1 MFFRVSLSSLAV
13 PGRPVR
19 ALLLALAA
27 SSLLGACAPL
37 LVGGVVATGVTAAD
51 RRTTGTQLEDSR
63 IETRTAARIS
73 DQLGDRGHVN
83 INSYNRQVLLT
94 GEVANDA
101 DKAAAEQAAARVE
114 NVRAVVNELAV
125 MGTSTL
131 SQRSSDVLVTSRVK
145 GNLID
150 AKDISSSA
158 FKVVTERGTV
168 YLLGRVTLRE
178 ADRATDLARRTAGVL
193 KVVRLFEIVSEE
205 DLLEMQ
211 SPNGGNSGASG
222 PDNVAGSGRPM

>member
-1 MFFRVSLSSLAV
+1 MFSRSTSSPAVRSRRV
-13 PGRPVR
+13 GT
-19 ALLLALAA
+19 LLLVLA

-37 LVGGVVATGVTAAD
+37 LMGGVVATGVTVTD
-51 RRTTGTQLEDSR
+51 RRTTGAQLEDSR
-63 IETRTAARIS
+63 IETRAASRIS

-83 INSYNRQVLLT
+83 VNSYNRQVLLT

-114 NVRAVVNELAV
+114 NVRSVVNELAI
-125 MGTSTL
+125 MGTTTL
-131 SQRSSDVLVTSRVK
+131 SQRSSDVLVTTRVK
-145 GNLID
+145 ANLID
-150 AKDISSSA
+150 AKDLSANA
-158 FKVVTERGTV
+158 FKIVTERGTV

-178 ADRATDLARRTAGVL
+178 ADRATELTRRTAGVL

-211 SPNGGNSGASG
+211 APKGGSSGTSA
-222 PDNVAGSGRPM
+222 PDNVAGSGRAM